1 MKKYKIKYQENG
13 EIKSKVVTIIELEKQ
28 NISKN
33 ILEVIEQKSF
43 SFSKKITINDKSLRN
58 LFYELNL
65 MLKANINISESLEIL
80 IKNRKDKNIIEFLQT
95 INYALSNSKPIIK
108 ELEKFK
114 IDENIKAFL
123 NISQNSSN
131 IDLNFEAIYSFLD
144 ESLLIKKS
152 FYKAISYPIF
162 LTLSFFISIISI
174 FLIVIPNFK
183 SIFMQIESNLPL
195 ATRILLKL
203 EYFFSE
209 FYVLLIL
216 IPVLL
221 IILFKLFYNYSKSF
235 SSFVTKM
242 LLNNIPIISK
252 IYLNFELYKLFLVID
267 IMQKSKYEFHKAF
280 QTSHLLLKN
289 KYLLDKICSINNLLE
304 NGKTISYSFSKSK
317 IFEDIVLNLLTTG
330 EVSNS
335 LELTICEIK
344 KIYKNR
350 FDESINFLIL
360 LIQPIF
366 LIFMACLIL
375 FIVIAIFTPIWDMGN
390 III

>member
-13 EIKSKVVTIIELEKQ
+13 EIKSKVVTILELEEQ

-33 ILEVIEQKSF
+33 ILEIIEQKSF
-43 SFSKKITINDKSLRN
+43 NFSKKITINDKNLRN

-65 MLKANINISESLEIL
+65 MLKANINISEALEIL

-95 INYALSNSKPIIK
+95 INYALSNSKPMIK

-162 LTLSFFISIISI
+162 LTLSFIVSIIAI

-195 ATRILLKL
+195 ATRILLKF

-221 IILFKLFYNYSKSF
+221 IILYKFFYNYSKSF

-252 IYLNFELYKLFLVID
+252 IHLNLELYKLFLVID

-304 NGKTISYSFSKSK
+304 NGKTISYSFGKSK
-317 IFEDIVLNLLTTG
+317 IFDDIVLNLLTTG

>member
-13 EIKSKVVTIIELEKQ
+13 EIKSKVVTILELEEQ

-33 ILEVIEQKSF
+33 ILEIIEQKSF
-43 SFSKKITINDKSLRN
+43 NFSKKITINDKNLRN

-65 MLKANINISESLEIL
+65 MLKANINISEALEIL

-95 INYALSNSKPIIK
+95 INYALSNSKPMIK

-162 LTLSFFISIISI
+162 LTLSFIVSIIAI

-183 SIFMQIESNLPL
+183 SIFMQIENNLPL

-221 IILFKLFYNYSKSF
+221 IILFKFFYNYSKSF

-252 IYLNFELYKLFLVID
+252 IYLNLELYKLFLVID

-317 IFEDIVLNLLTTG
+317 FFDDIVLNLLTTG

>member
-13 EIKSKVVTIIELEKQ
+13 EIKSKVVTILELEEQ

-33 ILEVIEQKSF
+33 ILEIIEQKSF
-43 SFSKKITINDKSLRN
+43 NFSKKITINDKNLRN

-65 MLKANINISESLEIL
+65 MLKANINISEALEIL

-95 INYALSNSKPIIK
+95 INYALSNSKPMIK

-162 LTLSFFISIISI
+162 LTLSFIVSIIAI

-195 ATRILLKL
+195 ATRILLKF

-221 IILFKLFYNYSKSF
+221 IILYKFFYNYSKSF

-252 IYLNFELYKLFLVID
+252 IHLNLELYKLFLVID

-317 IFEDIVLNLLTTG
+317 IFDDIVLNLLTTG

>member
-13 EIKSKVVTIIELEKQ
+13 EIKSKVVTILELEEQ

-33 ILEVIEQKSF
+33 ILEIIEQKSF
-43 SFSKKITINDKSLRN
+43 NFSKKITINDKNLRN

-65 MLKANINISESLEIL
+65 MLKANINISEALEIL
-80 IKNRKDKNIIEFLQT
+80 IKNRKDKNIINLLQT

-162 LTLSFFISIISI
+162 LTLSFIVSIIAI

-221 IILFKLFYNYSKSF
+221 IILYKFFYNYSKSF

-252 IYLNFELYKLFLVID
+252 IHLNLELYKLFLVID

-317 IFEDIVLNLLTTG
+317 IFDDIVLNLLTTG

>member
-13 EIKSKVVTIIELEKQ
+13 EIKSKVVTILELEEQ

-33 ILEVIEQKSF
+33 ILEIIEQKSF
-43 SFSKKITINDKSLRN
+43 NFSKKITINDKNLRN

-65 MLKANINISESLEIL
+65 MLKANINISEALEIL
-80 IKNRKDKNIIEFLQT
+80 IKNRKDKNIINLLQT
-95 INYALSNSKPIIK
+95 INYALSNSKPMIK

-162 LTLSFFISIISI
+162 LTLSFIVSIISI

-183 SIFMQIESNLPL
+183 SIFIQIESNLPL

-221 IILFKLFYNYSKSF
+221 IILFKFFYNYSKSF

-242 LLNNIPIISK
+242 LLNNIPIISS
-252 IYLNFELYKLFLVID
+252 IYLNLELYKLFLVID

-317 IFEDIVLNLLTTG
+317 IFDDIVLNLLTTG

>member
-235 SSFVTKM
+235 SSFVIKM

>member
-131 IDLNFEAIYSFLD
+131 IDLNFESIYSFLD

-317 IFEDIVLNLLTTG
+317 IFDDIVLNLLTTG